1 MGHPDFRANGR
12 IFATLSA
19 DGHRGMVTLTPPQQ
33 KAFMN
38 GDHETFEPA
47 SGAWGRQGCTM
58 VVLAEADE
66 ETVGEAMTLA
76 WRNTT
81 TVTPRAAKKRAR
93 TASQPA
99 RRR

>member
-1 MGHPDFRANGR
+1 
-12 IFATLSA
+12 
-19 DGHRGMVTLTPPQQ
+19 
-33 KAFMN
+33 
-38 GDHETFEPA
+38 
-47 SGAWGRQGCTM
+47 M